1 VLFFAWIILFA
12 SVAAAS
18 GFDEGSSTHSSD
30 GQAPLSYVS
39 ARTAAADGLF
49 SAARSDARR
58 PRQPHDTSP
67 VPSTGSYLSGSM
79 GYSSAAD
86 LLADGGAGMA
96 DVFGVGR
103 LPDARIP
110 VRRQRADGRA
120 TRVGNYAGWVRPGP
134 GRGRGRGLN
143 IRESVRPVLIALFCN
158 EMHKNLQE
166 NYEEDG
172 VAARA
177 LLGLEALRMRT
188 GVSKKALR
196 TRGWALGRS
205 GAVGVLLKL
214 GRARSRT
221 EAYKQP
227 AVTVSVTL
235 QTKGGV
241 KCPVSS
247 CSGPEK
253 CLDAGC
259 VFAADME
266 VALEAV
272 RSAAEMTL
280 QEVFEVLES
289 SVRGVARAPGTAIPY
304 GATLYTVSRGQGSW
318 PFAVVRRTVA
328 KKWVCIACPTAD
340 GDCIHQSAA
349 VAAAAGGGHGGFDD
363 GDDGT
368 PDMRFPDDDPVEEG
382 SQPVAPNN
390 PYMLF
395 SRFFQVHQ
403 SRLLRDL
410 VPPTAAQVTRNE
422 LVRAAAFSGTIL
434 SFPAS
439 PTCPYCRVSPSPLK
453 PPIPHECRVEFDDGS
468 VMAEVY
474 SWRCPNC
481 LLRVMPDG
489 REHGLVF
496 SSPFTAYSEAFLFE
510 LAVNLSRNGCSLRSS
525 SYLRSG
531 YNELTASTKY
541 APRSSR
547 LRSVATLRK
556 ALTLYLSLVIK
567 GLPLDV
573 STCAHCV
580 SSSGVIDVLC
590 FDGLQLGYKHK
601 YKRRFHRDTIRTS
614 AIPRASVHAHM
625 VTDSATAKALGSVFN
640 TASKMAAGSSKT
652 VTTVTAM
659 RGYVMAVSTL
669 LGNVSVNGREMTFAG
684 SVQHGMSASTT
695 GRGWCPTVDGGVRP
709 ALAAFLRRFFR
720 CELVARSLCT
730 QILAASL
737 DLYRRVPEPL
747 MARIKDEVRA
757 RPAELEP
764 APNTAVAKT
773 EAAQTGGPSA
783 LGSSPA
789 AAPFGDGEGGARPM
803 AVDARAE
810 LDRPGQPPPGMPP
823 PLPDGSGDVGVRG
836 AESDESEVEE
846 SDEEL
851 TSADDR
857 VSVDGESP
865 AAPLKYWDTFA
876 PLVQFAELFTEPA
889 LADTGGAKGTKLEAN
904 MLFRLRPSIPTT
916 AAATLKVV
924 DFVRAVT
931 VDPYVVWAPDG
942 DWGAINALVN
952 VLSSDGFTSKKL
964 AAVLD
969 RSDVCELR
977 LLRAAVA
984 CLGPGLERDAGLR
997 PVLADLLTALKETA
1011 AAYDA
1016 FVVAN
1021 QVSQPGGD
1029 DGMPPGDGDQP
1040 PVDDFTKE
1048 QMASAHPLECFT
1060 PAQYTATWMNTPAS
1074 VASYKAAYGI
1084 SDESPEDFLASG
1096 VWAPNF
1102 PVLRPIPLFYGTAQ
1116 AATDEPDCNH
1126 LMGRENKYTG
1136 GTFGAFCTCTHPK
1149 CIGVVV
1155 LDGSEGQRMPIEFI
1169 TQRCATL
1176 PSQVVYDF
1184 SCATLKTALCRLPLV
1199 ARTVSFLVDRFH
1211 WRKNHVSCTKAMN
1224 PDSYF
1229 SMECINT
1236 SSSEERNA
1244 LSRRQEHHLRL
1255 MNQDNFIIFTTYQQA
1270 LSNVCAMYK
1279 DVETELTPSK
1289 WPRWY
1294 RQKYVDGVGNTERGS
1309 AGL

>member
-1 VLFFAWIILFA
+1 
-12 SVAAAS
+12 
-18 GFDEGSSTHSSD
+18 
-30 GQAPLSYVS
+30 
-39 ARTAAADGLF
+39 
-49 SAARSDARR
+49 
-58 PRQPHDTSP
+58 
-67 VPSTGSYLSGSM
+67 
-79 GYSSAAD
+79 
-86 LLADGGAGMA
+86 MA
-96 DVFGVGR
+96 DIFGADR
-103 LPDARIP
+103 LPDERTS
-110 VRRQRADGRA
+110 VSRRRADGRA
-120 TRVGNYAGWVRPGP
+120 TRAGNYAGWRGPGP
-134 GRGRGRGLN
+134 GRGRGRGPN
-143 IRESVRPVLIALFCN
+143 NVRESMRPVLVALFCN
-158 EMHKNLQE
+158 EMHKNLLA

-177 LLGLEALRMRT
+177 LVGLEVLRVNT
-188 GVSKKALR
+188 GVSKKSLR
-196 TRGWALGRS
+196 TRGWTLGRS

-214 GRARSRT
+214 GRSRVRSDVC
-221 EAYKQP
+221 KQH
-227 AVTVSVTL
+227 TVAIS
-235 QTKGGV
+235 
-241 KCPVSS
+241 
-247 CSGPEK
+247 
-253 CLDAGC
+253 
-259 VFAADME
+259 

-272 RSAAEMTL
+272 RSAAQMTL
-280 QEVFEVLES
+280 EEVFEVLES
-289 SVRGVARAPGTAIPY
+289 SVRGVARAPGTAIP
-304 GATLYTVSRGQGSW
+304 W
-318 PFAVVRRTVA
+318 PFAVVRRTIA
-328 KKWVCIACPTAD
+328 KRWVCIACPTAD
-340 GDCIHQSAA
+340 SECIHQSAA
-349 VAAAAGGGHGGFDD
+349 VAAAAGDGDGGFDD

-368 PDMRFPDDDPVEEG
+368 PTMRFPDDDPVKEG
-382 SQPVAPNN
+382 GHPVAPDN

-395 SRFFQVHQ
+395 SRFYQVHQ

-410 VPPTAAQVTRNE
+410 VPPSAAQQTRIN
-422 LVRAAAFSGTIL
+422 LVKAAATSETIL
-434 SFPAS
+434 EFPCS
-439 PTCPYCRVSPSPLK
+439 PLCPFCRVSPSPLK
-453 PPIPHECRVEFDDGS
+453 PPIPHECRIEFDDGS
-468 VMAEVY
+468 VMAKVY

-489 REHGLVF
+489 REHDLVF
-496 SSPFTAYSEAFLFE
+496 SSPFTAYSKAFLFE

-531 YNELTASTKY
+531 YSELTASLKY

-573 STCAHCV
+573 STCARCV
-580 SSSGVIDVLC
+580 SSSGVIDIVC
-590 FDGLQLGYKHK
+590 FDGLQLGYKLK
-601 YKRRFHRDTIRTS
+601 YKRRFQRHTVRTS

-625 VTDSATAKALGSVFN
+625 VTDSAVAKALGSVFN
-640 TASKMAAGSSKT
+640 TTSKAVAGSSKT
-652 VTTVTAM
+652 VTTVTSM
-659 RGYVMAVSTL
+659 RSYVMAVSAL
-669 LGNVSVNGREMTFAG
+669 LGSVSVNGREESFAG
-684 SVQHGMSASTT
+684 PEQHGTSASTA

-709 ALAAFLRRFFR
+709 ALPTFLRRFFR

-730 QILAASL
+730 QVLAASFNL
-737 DLYRRVPEPL
+737 FRRVLEPL
-747 MARIKDEVRA
+747 MTRIQDVVRA
-757 RPAELEP
+757 RPAEVEP
-764 APNTAVAKT
+764 APNTT
-773 EAAQTGGPSA
+773 LRHG
-783 LGSSPA
+783 L
-789 AAPFGDGEGGARPM
+789 
-803 AVDARAE
+803 
-810 LDRPGQPPPGMPP
+810 PP
-823 PLPDGSGDVGVRG
+823 PLPAGSIDVGVRG
-836 AESDESEVEE
+836 AESDESEVED

-857 VSVDGESP
+857 VSFDGDSL
-865 AAPLKYWDTFA
+865 AAPRRKYWDTFA
-876 PLVQFAELFTEPA
+876 PLARFAKLFTEPA
-889 LADTGGAKGTKLEAN
+889 LADTGRVKGTMLEAD
-904 MLFRLRPSIPTT
+904 MLFRLQPSIPTT
-916 AAATLKVV
+916 AAAPLKVV

-931 VDPYVVWAPDG
+931 VDPFVVWAPDG
-942 DWGAINALVN
+942 DWGAIDALVD
-952 VLSSDGFTSKKL
+952 VLSSDNFTSTKL

-997 PVLADLLTALKETA
+997 PVLADLLTALKDTA
-1011 AAYDA
+1011 AAYDS
-1016 FVVAN
+1016 FVAVN

-1029 DGMPPGDGDQP
+1029 DGMAPGDGDQP
-1040 PVDDFTKE
+1040 PIDDFTKA

-1060 PAQYTATWMNTPAS
+1060 PAQYTATWMEPPAS
-1074 VASYKAAYGI
+1074 VASFKAAYGI
-1084 SDESPEDFLASG
+1084 TDESPEDFLSSG

-1126 LMGRENKYTG
+1126 LMGKENKYTG

-1199 ARTVSFLVDRFH
+1199 ARAVSFLVDRFH

-1224 PDSYF
+1224 PDSYS
-1229 SMECINT
+1229 SMESINT

-1255 MNQDNFIIFTTYQQA
+1255 MNQDNYIIFTTYQQA
-1270 LSNVCAMYK
+1270 LSNVIAMYK

-1309 AGL
+1309 AGM